1 MRGQPGFFDIDDRL
15 KRLSDLGDQLETFR
29 SAVDFELFRPELN
42 AALSYTDRTEG
53 GRPPFD
59 PVLMFKILVIQATNN
74 LSDERAE
81 FLINDRL
88 SFMRFLGLGLED
100 RVPDARTIWLFRE
113 KLTTAGA
120 IKRLFEQFDAMLRQ
134 AGYIAMSGQI
144 VDASLV
150 AAPRQRNTDDEKK
163 KAIKEGRIPPNCKSK
178 EAKLRHKDRDAR
190 WTVKFSKAK
199 PREDGSMP
207 PVDLAIPLFSYQ
219 NHVAIDRRFGFI
231 RRWAATDAAAYEGR
245 RLRQGLLDSSNTASG
260 VWAETAVQIGGQLT
274 FLNKNGFVSHN
285 DRKKPKGRAMP
296 RDRRRSCAGRSSV

>member
-42 AALSYTDRTEG
+42 AVLSYTDRTEG

-120 IKRLFEQFDAMLRQ
+120 IKRLFEQFDAWQ
-134 AGYIAMSGQI
+134 AGYTAMSGQI

-163 KAIKEGRIPPNCKSK
+163 ARSTRAVYRRIGSK
-178 EAKLRHKDRDAR
+178 PAKLRHKDRDAR
-190 WTVKFSKAK
+190 WTVKFTKAK

-207 PVDLAIPLFSYQ
+207 PVDLAIPLFGYQ
-219 NHVAIDRRFGFI
+219 NHVSIDRRFGFPRQSSTYRSGKTVQTTGSSSRRPI
-231 RRWAATDAAAYEGR
+231 RHITQ
-245 RLRQGLLDSSNTASG
+245 LRSG
-260 VWAETAVQIGGQLT
+260 
-274 FLNKNGFVSHN
+274 
-285 DRKKPKGRAMP
+285 
-296 RDRRRSCAGRSSV
+296 